1 MNNKKTIK
9 KMAILA
15 MLLAMGIALK
25 QFYIPVGENLRIYFH
40 FVVNMLVA
48 SMFPLGSVVIY
59 AIAEDLIAFFLFP
72 SGPFF
77 PGYTLTAVVS
87 CTIYW
92 IFLHKEINLKNII
105 FAKASANVFANILLN
120 SLWTSM
126 LYSKGYIYYISKSV
140 VKNLMMLPIEII
152 IFYLIY
158 KLVKPIIEKFK
169 NGD

>member
-15 MLLAMGIALK
+15 MLLAMGIALN
-25 QFYIPVGENLRIYFH
+25 QFYIPVGENLRIQFD

-48 SMFPLGSVVIY
+48 SMFPLGSVVVY
-59 AIAEDLIAFFLFP
+59 AIVEDLIAFFLFP

-77 PGYTLTAVVS
+77 PGYTLTAALS

-92 IFLHKEINLKNII
+92 IFLHKEVNLKNII
-105 FAKASANVFANILLN
+105 ISKAIVNLCVHVLLN
-120 SLWTSM
+120 SVWSAM
-126 LYSKGYIYYISKSV
+126 LYSKGYMYYMMKSV
-140 VKNLMMLPIEII
+140 VKNITMLPIEII

-158 KLVKPIIEKFK
+158 RLVKPLLNKLSQ
-169 NGD
+169 